1 MVRSRRCRDRTMACG
16 TVLPGR
22 LLDHRGDGLRL
33 GDVDRVAG
41 ARGASVTV
49 APVRS
54 AIERCAGGGIIRSS
68 PVTRYQLGLTRQAAS
83 LIVPPSAS
91 TPQGTWES
99 AMNAASP
106 AGRSPANDAWN
117 LSRSRNRTPSWG
129 GRIGGCGPSAGEAA
143 VSVLTD
149 SPLSGGN
156 AARD

>member
-1 MVRSRRCRDRTMACG
+1 MACG

-68 PVTRYQLGLTRQAAS
+68 PVTRYQLRLTRQAACPAAQTGPRWS
-83 LIVPPSAS
+83 LNVTPP
-91 TPQGTWES
+91 GWFRRC
-99 AMNAASP
+99 
-106 AGRSPANDAWN
+106 AG
-117 LSRSRNRTPSWG
+117 
-129 GRIGGCGPSAGEAA
+129 
-143 VSVLTD
+143 
-149 SPLSGGN
+149 
-156 AARD
+156 